1 MRLRRRDL
9 SALAALGL
17 ATGCAADGASND
29 QSGQNSP
36 VPRAAPT
43 IAVIPA
49 EPEINAPSP
58 AEVLG
63 WSASQVAATF
73 GAATL
78 VRNERGAEI
87 WQYKTDACVLFFF
100 FYPNGDQSAVR
111 HIDASGDTAMQPCVS
126 AVVRQFVIGK
136 TS

>member
-17 ATGCAADGASND
+17 VAGCAGDGASVD
-29 QSGQNSP
+29 QSVQNAP
-36 VPRAAPT
+36 VPRAAPA

-49 EPEINAPSP
+49 EPEINAPQP
-58 AEVLG
+58 KDVLG
-63 WSASQVAATF
+63 WSTARVANTF

-87 WQYKTDACVLFFF
+87 WQYTTDACVLFFF
-100 FYPNGDQSAVR
+100 FYPDGDQFAVR
-111 HIDASGDTAMQPCVS
+111 HIDASGDTAMQPCVT

-136 TS
+136 TG